1 MADYRHVKQCAG
13 AFNQSVEVLEEI
25 REELEAAKYDESSM
39 PWFIVSHGDKPW
51 YFDVDW
57 LGKTYRLQT
66 AVELEQGRESLRIK
80 AVTLSVGVV
89 GGSRQIPSITSM
101 SEAKIQ
107 LNARDRYVHYKSVV
121 SGLETIYPRDSA
133 VELFFAMI
141 GHPLDEL

>member
-13 AFNQSVEVLEEI
+13 AFNQAVEVLEKI
-25 REELEAAKYDESSM
+25 CEELEAAKYDESSM
-39 PWFIVSHGDKPW
+39 PWFIVSRGDKPW

-66 AVELEQGRESLRIK
+66 AVGLEQGGESLRIK
-80 AVTLSVGVV
+80 DVTLSVGVV
-89 GGSRQIPSITSM
+89 EGPRQILSITSIAA
-101 SEAKIQ
+101 AKIQ
-107 LNARDRYVHYKSVV
+107 LNARGSYVHYKSVA

-141 GHPLDEL
+141 GHPLDGL